1 MDHALQRDKI
11 QYTDPVTLK
20 GKKNW
25 FKVNDITSL
34 TKEEENKR
42 QEKAREK
49 SFGKKRKCPVGG
61 SDKERKSSKA
71 TKCNGSNVTCP
82 SLLDATIDQIISSE
96 KLNGDTVNL
105 YFDFLGEKLFCENEN
120 ICLGSSYFYP
130 SLQRQDNRGTY
141 SKYIGK
147 KSLWEYENLILPV
160 HLADERHWILVLI
173 SVVNLCIYIYDS
185 AYCSQDTY
193 KTVFGTIKTKFI
205 RQELQHL
212 KSEDRALFQEENWDE
227 EIPNCPKQKNQEDCG
242 VNDLHTSIPTEDQ
255 KVALD
260 QEVASAGLTYR
271 QPPTP
276 KDGNCLFHAMS
287 DQLTRV
293 GRLPQ
298 TPSKLRSD
306 LVRYLK
312 SNSTTPDGVHFRE
325 FINHGGWDTYLRRMS
340 RDGEWGDWIALWGLV
355 NMLNLPV
362 ALVSSLGEGGL
373 QIINPATNGDEGGDI
388 TVMALLGHEAEVH
401 YHSLEALQDPVTEMK
416 VKYGEGKVTEEI
428 CPKCGKKFAC
438 YSQGVFEGL
447 NGMLQV
453 YSDDSFFCDNCQ
465 MLEDFDYMP

>member
-1 MDHALQRDKI
+1 MKKYLIVQNKKKQENCGVFSCLFAEHLILSNNLDEIELDD
-11 QYTDPVTLK
+11 TDPRGEMTNDLLALATPAYLPLP
-20 GKKNW
+20 KN
-25 FKVNDITSL
+25 L
-34 TKEEENKR
+34 
-42 QEKAREK
+42 Q
-49 SFGKKRKCPVGG
+49 SF
-61 SDKERKSSKA
+61 
-71 TKCNGSNVTCP
+71 
-82 SLLDATIDQIISSE
+82 IS
-96 KLNGDTVNL
+96 
-105 YFDFLGEKLFCENEN
+105 
-120 ICLGSSYFYP
+120 
-130 SLQRQDNRGTY
+130 
-141 SKYIGK
+141 
-147 KSLWEYENLILPV
+147 
-160 HLADERHWILVLI
+160 
-173 SVVNLCIYIYDS
+173 
-185 AYCSQDTY
+185 
-193 KTVFGTIKTKFI
+193 
-205 RQELQHL
+205 
-212 KSEDRALFQEENWDE
+212 
-227 EIPNCPKQKNQEDCG
+227 
-242 VNDLHTSIPTEDQ
+242 NDLHTSIPTEDQ

-428 CPKCGKKFAC
+428 CPKCGKKFAY

-465 MLEDFDYMP
+465 MLEDFDYMQ

>member
-1 MDHALQRDKI
+1 MDEIELDD
-11 QYTDPVTLK
+11 TDPRGEMTNDLLALATPGNKVAYLPLP
-20 GKKNW
+20 KN
-25 FKVNDITSL
+25 L
-34 TKEEENKR
+34 
-42 QEKAREK
+42 Q
-49 SFGKKRKCPVGG
+49 SF
-61 SDKERKSSKA
+61 
-71 TKCNGSNVTCP
+71 
-82 SLLDATIDQIISSE
+82 IS
-96 KLNGDTVNL
+96 
-105 YFDFLGEKLFCENEN
+105 
-120 ICLGSSYFYP
+120 
-130 SLQRQDNRGTY
+130 
-141 SKYIGK
+141 
-147 KSLWEYENLILPV
+147 
-160 HLADERHWILVLI
+160 
-173 SVVNLCIYIYDS
+173 
-185 AYCSQDTY
+185 
-193 KTVFGTIKTKFI
+193 
-205 RQELQHL
+205 
-212 KSEDRALFQEENWDE
+212 
-227 EIPNCPKQKNQEDCG
+227 
-242 VNDLHTSIPTEDQ
+242 NDLHSSIPTEDQ

-276 KDGNCLFHAMS
+276 KDGNFLFHAMS

-312 SNSTTPDGVHFRE
+312 NNSTTPGGVHFRE

-340 RDGEWGDWIALWGLV
+340 RNGEWGDWIALWGLV

-428 CPKCGKKFAC
+428 CPKCGKSLRAIPKE
-438 YSQGVFEGL
+438 YLKG
-447 NGMLQV
+447 
-453 YSDDSFFCDNCQ
+453 
-465 MLEDFDYMP
+465 

>member
-1 MDHALQRDKI
+1 MDA
-11 QYTDPVTLK
+11 
-20 GKKNW
+20 
-25 FKVNDITSL
+25 S
-34 TKEEENKR
+34 
-42 QEKAREK
+42 
-49 SFGKKRKCPVGG
+49 
-61 SDKERKSSKA
+61 
-71 TKCNGSNVTCP
+71 
-82 SLLDATIDQIISSE
+82 IDQIISSE

-120 ICLGSSYFYP
+120 ICLGSSIFILLC
-130 SLQRQDNRGTY
+130 SDKITEERIANI
-141 SKYIGK
+141 SKK
-147 KSLWEYENLILPV
+147 ERKSLWEYENLILPV

-212 KSEDRALFQEENWDE
+212 KSEDRALFHEENWDE
-227 EIPNCPKQKNQEDCG
+227 EIPNRPKQKNQEDCG
-242 VNDLHTSIPTEDQ
+242 MFTCLFAKHLILSNNLDEIELDDTDPRGEMTNDLLALATPAYLPLPKNLQSFISNDLHTSIPTEDQ

-298 TPSKLRSD
+298 TPSKFRSD

-312 SNSTTPDGVHFRE
+312 SNSTTPDGVH
-325 FINHGGWDTYLRRMS
+325 YLRRMS

-388 TVMALLGHEAEVH
+388 TVMALFGHEAEVL
-401 YHSLEALQDPVTEMK
+401 YHSLEALQEPVTEMK
-416 VKYGEGKVTEEI
+416 AK
-428 CPKCGKKFAC
+428 
-438 YSQGVFEGL
+438 
-447 NGMLQV
+447 
-453 YSDDSFFCDNCQ
+453 
-465 MLEDFDYMP
+465 